1 MNLAIV
7 DRRVHKTMRADDV
20 FRKVLMVDEN
30 TPLHDLIT
38 AIRVDLTM
46 FHSSLETMR
55 IDSHARADHMQ
66 LCKEGVDP
74 VLATLE
80 FGRLNGLF
88 VPHGLIVLQ
97 GCSIATRTPGHRP
110 FSLLMFNMALACRTF
125 VLASP
130 DPQYPPPNNGNIDP
144 WEGHLALCSPYGRF
158 YSMPHPGKRVS
169 LTFKEFRNSFGDP
182 MPEATMGRIWAAM
195 FPEGRSWD

>member
-7 DRRVHKTMRADDV
+7 DRRVHKTMRPDAV
-20 FRKVLMVDEN
+20 FAKVVMVDEK
-30 TPLHDLIT
+30 TLLHDMIT
-38 AIRVDLTM
+38 GIRAELTM
-46 FHSSLETMR
+46 FHSVLEMMR

-88 VPHGLIVLQ
+88 VPHGLIILQ
-97 GCSIATRTPGHRP
+97 GCSIATRHSGSRP
-110 FSLLMFNMALACRTF
+110 FSLLMFNMAVACRTF
-125 VLASP
+125 VLASS
-130 DPQYPPPNNGNIDP
+130 DPQFPTPNDSSIDP
-144 WEGHLALCSPYGRF
+144 WEGYLALCSPSGRF
-158 YSMPHPGKRVS
+158 YSMPHPGKRLG

-195 FPEGRSWD
+195 FPEGRAWE